1 MTTISLKFQSFG
13 AAILLT
19 ALIACAPQPQNPQ
32 DLREKTAQA
41 TSEMKNDAKA
51 VAQGVRD
58 GLTRDKTI
66 DLNSATKDQLM
77 TLPGLTAAQA
87 DRIIDNR
94 PYDDPNDLLTKK
106 VLPRTEYDK
115 IADRVVVKK

>member
-1 MTTISLKFQSFG
+1 
-13 AAILLT
+13 
-19 ALIACAPQPQNPQ
+19 
-32 DLREKTAQA
+32 
-41 TSEMKNDAKA
+41 MKNDAKA